1 MISYLGII
9 KLKYQEKN
17 LFKTKFEGVLKVGGI
32 GFEPTTSALSR
43 RRSKPTELTA
53 LFTSAN
59 IRLKRQFCN
68 ILISNYVN
76 LF

>member
-9 KLKYQEKN
+9 KLKWQEKN
-17 LFKTKFEGVLKVGGI
+17 LFKTKFEEVLKVGGI

-53 LFTSAN
+53 LIVFTN
-59 IRLKRQFCN
+59 IRLKTHFYKRFTE
-68 ILISNYVN
+68 
-76 LF
+76 